1 MIQDGRRSHAG
12 YGPASRTSPS
22 APNPCR
28 LGAVANDLS
37 RQTISFGLRMCSTAR
52 PVTCTAWFPSTC
64 SPPRPGGCRAVA
76 GRRPTKTCRAVG
88 ARMSIS
94 AVWLSPHNRARVR
107 GPGPRPRALREHTG
121 MRVQVLRS
129 QPRADSTVGDEA
141 KDNPL
146 RFTTDIVRFTRPVC
160 NGVAGV
166 APDPQSRA
174 GEWAGLVDSWAQ
186 SNQDW
191 VKGRQVAWILIR
203 STCPTRCCSG
213 RR

>member
-1 MIQDGRRSHAG
+1 
-12 YGPASRTSPS
+12 
-22 APNPCR
+22 
-28 LGAVANDLS
+28 
-37 RQTISFGLRMCSTAR
+37 
-52 PVTCTAWFPSTC
+52 
-64 SPPRPGGCRAVA
+64 
-76 GRRPTKTCRAVG
+76 
-88 ARMSIS
+88 MSIS

-107 GPGPRPRALREHTG
+107 GPGPRPRALRDHTG

-160 NGVAGV
+160 NGVAGM

-191 VKGRQVAWILIR
+191 VKGRQVAWDTDPQHLSYTMLLGSALTGCYALALAKSPPLVR
-203 STCPTRCCSG
+203 SRSGQAGASLARPLYERNVGKAFKDLGINPSKPSLGAPTLGGVGWLRY
-213 RR
+213 RFF